1 MNLKTFVIIGLLCF
15 ASVWGFAQMDTTSF
29 ARERLEIKAIV
40 HDPINSANSAASCS
54 DVIMVGAK
62 GDISFTAQELK
73 GARGHEKVV
82 FKSVRP
88 VPGSEI
94 IRIYNATTAVVNW
107 LAAVQLQVDGHD
119 VALKV
124 RRLEVYVK
132 KQGNWCRV
140 AGQGTQVD
148 EQLFPNPK

>member
-1 MNLKTFVIIGLLCF
+1 MKIKKYLVASLLCGSGMT
-15 ASVWGFAQMDTTSF
+15 AFAQMDTLSF
-29 ARERLEIKAIV
+29 TKERQEIRAIV
-40 HDPINSANSAASCS
+40 HDPASSANSAESCN
-54 DVIMVGAK
+54 DVVMVGAK
-62 GDISFTAQELK
+62 GDISFTARGLK
-73 GARGHEKVV
+73 DARSQEKVV
-82 FKSVRP
+82 FKSVKP

-94 IRIYNATTAVVNW
+94 IRIYNANTAVVNW
-107 LAAVQLQVDGHD
+107 LAAVQLQVDGHE

-148 EQLFPNPK
+148 EQLFPDPK